1 MGPLESPAFF
11 MVRSCTLPFA
21 FCRIF
26 DVALRCFARFAPQL
40 NYFRLNGCA
49 NDGKFVQYTC
59 VQVLSLH
66 RCNIFI
72 ALSAMSYK
80 YEKLT

>member
-1 MGPLESPAFF
+1 MGSLEPLAFF
-11 MVRSCTLPFA
+11 MPRSCTLPFA

-26 DVALRCFARFAPQL
+26 DIALRCFAPFAPQL
-40 NYFRLNGCA
+40 NLFRLNGCA
-49 NDGKFVQYTC
+49 NDRKFVQYTC

-66 RCNIFI
+66 RCYIFI

-80 YEKLT
+80 NENRT